1 MQHPNARA
9 LRRFAAIAA
18 AFLTLALVWPA
29 ALAPGAVAADR
40 AADRSAGGVETRAQE
55 AAAPPTSP
63 DAAAVEEVREELAE
77 GDRTRV
83 IVMTDARQRPEA
95 DLGPQ
100 QVDAQ
105 HAAIAAS
112 LDDLDESLAGTD
124 SRLVSTLESVP
135 SAAYSVT
142 EEGLEALLDN
152 PEVVSVVLDG
162 EVRATLGSS
171 TKVIGSG
178 RLNTAGVRGNGFEG
192 GEGRFAIAV
201 VDSGVDSGHKALAG
215 KVVAQ
220 GCWVTDKSCPG
231 KVNSTTAK
239 GSGEECTHSTDCDHG
254 THVAGIAAGSSYSG
268 GHKGVAP
275 GARIVALK
283 VAQDAPGSRW
293 AAQFSSIN
301 SALQHALTLRNSTV
315 PRLAAVNLSVGTSE
329 VYAAGDAA
337 CDALN
342 PTLVSLMGQLQTAGV
357 AVVVAAGN
365 NWTDD
370 AMSFPGC
377 ATGAYA
383 IGATN
388 DADAPASFSNSSADL
403 RWWAPGVSITA
414 PVPTGGSKA
423 TKDGTSMAAPHV
435 AGAFALLREC
445 VDDNGAP
452 VTKDDAAGLLDATG
466 ADVTR
471 NGVTRKRID
480 VLDAATSTVSNND
493 FAGAKPV
500 PAAPG
505 PAGFEDFGANVCS
518 DTEPGEPGPADRD
531 NGVWWRWT
539 PSDTGAATISTDD
552 GARATTFDTALT
564 VYTGDTLPTLKVAA
578 YDDNGGQGKRSRV
591 TFPVSA
597 GTTYHLKV
605 DGAAAQTGLINLRV
619 GPVTPPTCAGEPATI
634 VGTGGDDTIT
644 GTGGDDVIVAYGG
657 DDAIHARGGNDLV
670 CAGAGDDVVHGGVG
684 DDAVR
689 GGKGNDIVYGGHGSD
704 SLVGGAG
711 KDRLFGRAG
720 ADHLDGGSGR
730 DHCNGGPG
738 KDTQV
743 RCEVLVSIP

>member
-283 VAQDAPGSRW
+283 VAQDARDPGGRR
-293 AAQFSSIN
+293 SSP
-301 SALQHALTLRNSTV
+301 RSTARCNT
-315 PRLAAVNLSVGTSE
+315 PS
-329 VYAAGDAA
+329 
-337 CDALN
+337 
-342 PTLVSLMGQLQTAGV
+342 P
-357 AVVVAAGN
+357 
-365 NWTDD
+365 
-370 AMSFPGC
+370 C
-377 ATGAYA
+377 ATARCRGW
-383 IGATN
+383 
-388 DADAPASFSNSSADL
+388 
-403 RWWAPGVSITA
+403 R
-414 PVPTGGSKA
+414 
-423 TKDGTSMAAPHV
+423 
-435 AGAFALLREC
+435 R
-445 VDDNGAP
+445 
-452 VTKDDAAGLLDATG
+452 
-466 ADVTR
+466 
-471 NGVTRKRID
+471 
-480 VLDAATSTVSNND
+480 ST
-493 FAGAKPV
+493 
-500 PAAPG
+500 
-505 PAGFEDFGANVCS
+505 
-518 DTEPGEPGPADRD
+518 
-531 NGVWWRWT
+531 
-539 PSDTGAATISTDD
+539 
-552 GARATTFDTALT
+552 
-564 VYTGDTLPTLKVAA
+564 
-578 YDDNGGQGKRSRV
+578 
-591 TFPVSA
+591 
-597 GTTYHLKV
+597 
-605 DGAAAQTGLINLRV
+605 
-619 GPVTPPTCAGEPATI
+619 
-634 VGTGGDDTIT
+634 
-644 GTGGDDVIVAYGG
+644 
-657 DDAIHARGGNDLV
+657 
-670 CAGAGDDVVHGGVG
+670 
-684 DDAVR
+684 
-689 GGKGNDIVYGGHGSD
+689 
-704 SLVGGAG
+704 
-711 KDRLFGRAG
+711 
-720 ADHLDGGSGR
+720 
-730 DHCNGGPG
+730 
-738 KDTQV
+738 
-743 RCEVLVSIP
+743 